1 MNNRMVVGIDGSEC
15 AENALAWALR
25 NVCAGSADIQ
35 LVCCWERPLLID
47 ATGMATTMLTDEQ
60 LSVQAQASIDHALAR
75 FTDEIEAV
83 RAGGGVVTSRVVLGA
98 ADDALV
104 AESKHADCVV
114 IGRHG
119 HSRLAKLLGTV
130 SRHVA
135 DNAKCPV
142 VVVPAVEPSR

>member
-1 MNNRMVVGIDGSEC
+1 MNNKMVVGIDGSEC
-15 AENALAWALR
+15 AEHALAWALR

-47 ATGMATTMLTDEQ
+47 ATGMATTVLTDEQ
-60 LSVQAQASIDHALAR
+60 LAAQAQTSIDRALAR
-75 FTDEIEAV
+75 FAKEVEAV
-83 RAGGGVVTSRVVLGA
+83 RNGGGVVTSRVVMGA
-98 ADDALV
+98 PDDVLQ
-104 AESKHADCVV
+104 AESVHADCVV

-119 HSRLAKLLGTV
+119 HSRLARLLGTV

-142 VVVPAVEPSR
+142 VVVPAVEPTR